1 MGGAVMRI
9 QLLLILLVAF
19 AGLADAQL
27 RLPDR
32 LPTRLPDVLP
42 DTQLDPAESLLGQLE
57 DSVLDEIEDARRD
70 AVNTLVRANRDVLE
84 RGPGGSAVLRG
95 EVLVVDPDIV
105 LLTLAQQ
112 NGFRIIED
120 RTESA
125 LGLRYVRLGAPSG
138 MRAQSA
144 LRILRGLDPDG
155 LFDLN
160 TVYLPSGMAA
170 HFRGY
175 AEQTHRDLTVGVIDA
190 GVPAQAPVFAAG
202 QVETRHF
209 RGTSVVPHDH
219 GLQVAA
225 ILGSGNGVVPGA
237 RILAADV
244 YGGQPTG
251 GSADTLIRALGWM
264 AESDVRVVN
273 ISIVG
278 PENLALRAAVQR
290 FTDQGRLIVAA
301 VGNDG
306 ASARPLYPAAYEAV
320 IAVTGVDA
328 NGDVLPEAIRGDH
341 VDFAARGM
349 DMVWPSLN
357 ERSVQVR
364 GTSFATPIVTGLL
377 AHQTLLL
384 GSTEAALNALT
395 MQARDLGPRGKDR
408 VYGHGLVGDGLFQ
421 TASGHL
427 AGN

>member
-1 MGGAVMRI
+1 MRI
-9 QLLLILLVAF
+9 LMLIILLAGF
-19 AGLADAQL
+19 AGLAEAQF
-27 RLPDR
+27 RLPTR

-42 DTQLDPAESLLGQLE
+42 DTPLDPTESLVDQLE
-57 DSVLDEIEDARRD
+57 DRVLDEIEDARRD
-70 AVNTLVRANRDVLE
+70 TLNTLVRANRDLLE
-84 RGPGGSAVLRG
+84 RGPGGSVVLRG

-112 NGFRIIED
+112 SGFRVIED

-125 LGLRYVRLGAPSG
+125 LGLRYVRLRAPNDTGA
-138 MRAQSA
+138 QVA
-144 LRILRGLDPDG
+144 LRILQALDPDG

-160 TVYLPSGMAA
+160 TVYLPSGQSTG
-170 HFRGY
+170 FEGGFSS
-175 AEQTHRDLTVGVIDA
+175 QTHANLTVGIIDA
-190 GVPAQAPVFAAG
+190 GVPAHSPVFATG
-202 QVETRHF
+202 QVEARHF

-225 ILGSGNGVVPGA
+225 ILGSGNGVIPGA

-264 AESDVRVVN
+264 AEADARVVN

-278 PENLALRAAVQR
+278 PENLALRAAVRR
-290 FTDQGRLIVAA
+290 FTAQGRLIVAA

-306 ASARPLYPAAYEAV
+306 ANARPLYPAAYDSV
-320 IAVTGVDA
+320 VAVTGVNAD
-328 NGDVLPEAIRGDH
+328 GEIMPEAVQGDH

-349 DMVWPSLN
+349 DMVWPSLDG
-357 ERSVQVR
+357 RHVQVR
-364 GTSFATPIVTGLL
+364 GTSFASPIVAGLL
-377 AHQTLLL
+377 AHQTMLS
-384 GSTEAALNALT
+384 GSTEAARTALT
-395 MQARDLGPRGKDR
+395 ARAQDLGRRGRDR
-408 VYGHGLVGDGLFQ
+408 VYGHGLVGDSVFHA
-421 TASGHL
+421 ASARL

>member
-9 QLLLILLVAF
+9 QLLLILLMAF
-19 AGLADAQL
+19 SGLADAQL
-27 RLPDR
+27 GLPDR
-32 LPTRLPDVLP
+32 LPDILP
-42 DTQLDPAESLLGQLE
+42 DTQLDPAESLLDQLE

-84 RGPGGSAVLRG
+84 RGPGGNAVLRG

-112 NGFRIIED
+112 SGFRIIED

-125 LGLRYVRLGAPSG
+125 LGLRYVRLRAPG
-138 MRAQSA
+138 GTRAQAA
-144 LRILRGLDPDG
+144 LRILRSLDPDG
-155 LFDLN
+155 LFALN

-170 HFRGY
+170 HFSGGY
-175 AEQTHRDLTVGVIDA
+175 AAQTHRDLTVGVIDA

-202 QVETRHF
+202 QVEARHF

-219 GLQVAA
+219 GLQIAA

-328 NGDVLPEAIRGDH
+328 NGDILPEAVRGDH

-349 DMVWPSLN
+349 DMVWPSLDG
-357 ERSVQVR
+357 RSVQVR

-377 AHQTLLL
+377 ARETLLS
-384 GSTEAALNALT
+384 GSTEAALSALT
-395 MQARDLGPRGKDR
+395 MQARDLGRRGKDR
-408 VYGHGLVGDGLFQ
+408 VYGHGLVGDSLFQ
-421 TASGHL
+421 AASGRL